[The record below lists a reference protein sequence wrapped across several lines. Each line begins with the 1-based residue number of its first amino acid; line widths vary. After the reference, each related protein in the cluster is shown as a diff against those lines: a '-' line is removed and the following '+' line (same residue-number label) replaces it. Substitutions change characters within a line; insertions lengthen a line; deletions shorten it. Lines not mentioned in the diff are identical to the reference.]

1 MYKVMV
7 GLVLMLDILCFEAH
21 ASIEGQQMLV
31 CKNALKQV
39 REGALL
45 LDVRTGWEYAFGALP
60 GSVNIPYDEISYRAN
75 ELPADKNRTLVVY
88 CRSGRRSAIAR
99 STLIRLG
106 YLHVYDAG
114 GYSDLKKCWDA
125 RK

>member
-1 MYKVMV
+1 MV
-7 GLVLMLDILCFEAH
+7 GLVLMLDILCIDAH

-31 CKNALKQV
+31 CKNALQQV

-60 GSVNIPYDEISYRAN
+60 RAVHMPYDEISYRVN

-99 STLIRLG
+99 AALLKLG
-106 YLHVYDAG
+106 YLHVLDAG
-114 GYSDLKKCWDA
+114 GYSDLKKCWDT
-125 RK
+125 RR